1 MDIRHI
7 DTSIEKIDKIFHISD
22 VHIRTLKRHKEYRQV
37 FENLFNYIETHA
49 TGNSVAVVTGD
60 IVHSKLDMSP
70 ELVQMLVDFFNGFTI
85 PTVVILG
92 NHDMNLNNM
101 HRVDAVSPVLDVIK
115 NPNIHFIKENG
126 LFELGGA
133 TWNHMA
139 VDKTPADYIRA
150 KDFDA
155 TYKIAMHHGAVNTA
169 KTDIGYQISN
179 EHVGIDLFE
188 GHDITL
194 LGDIHKP
201 AQFLDNE
208 KTIAYPGSLIQQNHG
223 ETLIHGILVWDLER
237 RTADFAEIENEYG
250 YVTIETQGAS
260 IVNAPARM
268 PKRPRIRI
276 KFNDTSAAD
285 MKKLIASL
293 RKKYTVEDITI
304 QRTIG
309 SAATAASSSLAIGNV
324 RDVEYQNVLLT
335 EFIDNHFPQATPA
348 EIDAIRHINR
358 TINSKLPAVESVR
371 HTTWHPIS
379 FEFDNMFSYG
389 EGNILNFE
397 NLQDVCG
404 LFAANTSGKSSLLDA
419 ITYTIFDKCSKTGK
433 ANEVLNNKKTWF
445 RSTFKFEMNGT
456 VYTIERRGTQNKK
469 KETHVKVDVDFYTES
484 ENLNGEERSETNK
497 NIRRYLGTYDDFIL
511 TAFSLQA
518 DNNNFI
524 EKSQRE
530 RKDLLSQ
537 FLDITVFEQLYQLAA
552 DEIKETA
559 GKLKEYK
566 KTDFAQIIIDAD
578 AIINENHETIQ
589 SLETSEDEFQEQRNT
604 LQNEIVTLIESKLPT
619 TYDGPDIEILEQQE
633 SGLVEKIE
641 TIQQDIET
649 AEQRIFEL
657 KQQNASQKSIIQ
669 SQYNLTEIQTNIETH
684 KKLIETH
691 NDISSRIKEQ
701 KGVIDAKEEKIKH
714 LESHEY
720 DPNCKYCT
728 SNVFVQDA
736 VEAQDTIDQDRAIL
750 TELERRIDKL
760 ETEIEAVS
768 IYQVQYDELTQYS
781 QTIRT
786 TATNIERKEL
796 QLQLAE
802 SELQTRE
809 SELETV
815 LERQD
820 SFRKNETAILHNTQ
834 IDVKITLCKRNIES
848 FSEQIKTIQEQIK
861 SLFGAIEVA
870 KTKRSAAMS
879 QLDSY
884 RQLETEYKAY
894 EYYLESVK
902 RDGVPYEI
910 VAKALPKIESEI
922 NNVLNQ
928 IVDFNMVLNTD
939 GKNINGYII
948 YDEDNYWPLELT
960 SGMERFISSLAIR
973 IALINVSALPRPNFI
988 AIDEGWGSL
997 DSEHISSVVNLFDY
1011 FRTKFDFSI
1020 IISHVDSMRDMVDN
1034 LIEVNKTN
1042 GFSQIHHS

>member
-201 AQFLDNE
+201 AQFLDDA

-237 RTADFAEIENEYG
+237 RSADFAEIENEYG
-250 YVTIETQGAS
+250 YVTIETQGSS
-260 IVNAPARM
+260 IINAPARI

-276 KFNDTSAAD
+276 KFNGTSAAD
-285 MKKLIASL
+285 MKKLIASI
-293 RKKYTVEDITI
+293 RKKYAVEDITI

-309 SAATAASSSLAIGNV
+309 STEIAASSSLAIGNV
-324 RDVEYQNVLLT
+324 RDVEYQNTLLT
-335 EFIDNHFPQATPA
+335 EYIDNNFPQATTQ
-348 EIDAIRHINR
+348 EQDAIRHINR

-433 ANEVLNNKKTWF
+433 ANEVLNNKKDWF
-445 RSTFKFEMNGT
+445 RGVFRFEMNG
-456 VYTIERRGTQNKK
+456 VIYTIERRGTQNKK

-524 EKSQRE
+524 EKSQKE

-559 GKLKEYK
+559 GRLKEYK
-566 KTDFAQIIIDAD
+566 KTDFAEIMIQAD
-578 AIINENHETIQ
+578 AVISANQDTIQ
-589 SLETSEDEFQEQRNT
+589 TLETQEDKAQENRND
-604 LQNEIVTLIESKLPT
+604 LQNHIVKLIESKLPT
-619 TYDGPDIEILEQQE
+619 TYEGPDIDVLAQQE
-633 SGLVEKIE
+633 TKLVDKIE
-641 TIQQDIET
+641 TLQTDIET
-649 AEQRIFEL
+649 AEQEISEFKQRNAEL
-657 KQQNASQKSIIQ
+657 KLLMQTR
-669 SQYNLTEIQTNIETH
+669 YNLKEIQTNIETH
-684 KKLIETH
+684 DKLLETH
-691 NDISSRIKEQ
+691 NEISMQIKTQ
-701 KGVIDAKEEKIKH
+701 QGVIDAKEQKIKH
-714 LESHEY
+714 LEAHEY

-736 VEAQDTIDQDRAIL
+736 IEAQDTIDSDRAIL
-750 TELERRIDKL
+750 TELERRFDAL
-760 ETEIEAVS
+760 ETDIEAVS
-768 IYQVQYDELTQYS
+768 IYQVQRDELTYYS
-781 QTIRT
+781 QTYKV
-786 TATNIERKEL
+786 TATDIERKEL
-796 QLQLAE
+796 RLQLLE

-809 SELETV
+809 SELETC
-815 LERQD
+815 LERQE
-820 SFRKNETAILHNTQ
+820 SFTKNETAIKHNRR
-834 IDVKITLCKRNIES
+834 IDLKIGLCKDDIEMYT
-848 FSEQIKTIQEQIK
+848 EDIKEIQSQIK

-870 KTKRSAAMS
+870 KTNRGTALKN
-879 QLDSY
+879 LESY
-884 RQLETEYKAY
+884 QQLETEYKAY
-894 EYYLESVK
+894 EYYLAAVQ
-902 RDGVPYEI
+902 RNGIPYEL

-928 IVDFNMVLNTD
+928 IVEFNMVLNTD

-997 DSEHISSVVNLFDY
+997 DSEHISAVVNLFDY

-1042 GFSQIHHS
+1042 GFSQINHA